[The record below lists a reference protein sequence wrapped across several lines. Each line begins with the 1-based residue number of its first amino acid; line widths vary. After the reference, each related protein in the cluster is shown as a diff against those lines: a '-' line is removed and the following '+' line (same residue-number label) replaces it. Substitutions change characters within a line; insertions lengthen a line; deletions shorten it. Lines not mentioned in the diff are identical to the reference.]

1 MVVHLLPEWEAANIT
16 QAMIA
21 DPATSPA
28 MQPILRIRA
37 LQVEEESLD
46 PVLSA
51 VGKQNSD
58 DRWMDLDDT
67 LVSNEGMLITPSSEP
82 EPLLPPSTGI
92 EDEALYGIF
101 ELPDRDI
108 QPAEMI
114 NDELYDVFEPPALNL
129 HKEPNED
136 VPVGQPID
144 ELWELFDELPTDE

>member
-1 MVVHLLPEWEAANIT
+1 MT
-16 QAMIA
+16 A
-21 DPATSPA
+21 DQTTSPA

-58 DRWMDLDDT
+58 DGWMDLDDT
-67 LVSNEGMLITPSSEP
+67 LGSNEGMLIIPSSQP

-108 QPAEMI
+108 QSAELI

-129 HKEPNED
+129 DIELNED
-136 VPVGQPID
+136 LPVGQPID
-144 ELWELFDELPTDE
+144 ELWELIDELPTDE